1 MNSDE
6 TIVNVKTNHY
16 EFPMTFKELHMPHM
30 FRFRVGEE
38 MHPCL
43 EFNVM
48 MPDVPEYFQKDIYTV
63 FLGKVDTL
71 ESCISNEI
79 TNEYMEK
86 HSLGKE
92 LIGVVIKTI
101 KKHFKY
107 VKNIELKDAS
117 YIPCNRAH
125 NESLDLLTYS
135 IALYG
140 ETWYEKT
147 FGARPAYDY
156 EDYRAKVTKYMS
168 AEFKKTIGFK
178 ELLVIIIKTSNDYTR
193 ELIYGDFEYYED
205 LYNKTDT
212 LPNFFRQLGKQV
224 DKKDKCKL
232 FKSWLEYFIKDKIF
246 NGRHIDQKWVIS
258 IHHNGGL
265 RRGFR
270 KTRKVARY

>member
-1 MNSDE
+1 MGGDE

-16 EFPMTFKELHMPHM
+16 EFPMTFKELHTPHM

-86 HSLGKE
+86 YSLGKE

-168 AEFKKTIGFK
+168 PDFKKSIDFK
-178 ELLVIIIKTSNDYTR
+178 QLLLIIIKTNNDYAR
-193 ELIYGDFEYYED
+193 ELIYSNFEYYED
-205 LYNKTDT
+205 LYNKMNT
-212 LPNFFRQLGKQV
+212 LPDFFRKIAKEV

-258 IHHNGGL
+258 IHHEGGL

-270 KTRKVARY
+270 KTRKIARN